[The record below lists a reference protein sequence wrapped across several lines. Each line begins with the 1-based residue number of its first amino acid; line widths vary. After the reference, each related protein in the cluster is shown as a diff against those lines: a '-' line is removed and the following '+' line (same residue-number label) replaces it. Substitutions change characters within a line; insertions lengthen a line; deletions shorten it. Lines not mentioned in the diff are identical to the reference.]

1 MSAYNETGVLRRL
14 WVRWATFVTAVLIS
28 TGCSTAEKEED
39 GGKPFALEIRG
50 AVVWVEIA
58 RTEQQRAR
66 GLMFRKKLPE
76 NAGMLFVYDNED
88 FRRFWMK
95 NTYIPLSLAYID
107 SEGVIFQIEEMEPLD
122 ETPVASMR
130 PARFVLE
137 VNRGWF
143 RKHGIGIGD
152 RISNLAALYRFLGME
167 K

>member
-1 MSAYNETGVLRRL
+1 MRCAS
-14 WVRWATFVTAVLIS
+14 FVVAVLIFA
-28 TGCSTAEKEED
+28 GCSTAERGD
-39 GGKPFALEIRG
+39 GGGKPFALEIRG

-58 RTEQQRAR
+58 RTEEQHAR

-76 NAGMLFVYDNED
+76 DAGMLFVYDEED

-122 ETPVASMR
+122 ETSVVSMR

-143 RKHGIGIGD
+143 RKHGVGIGD

-167 K
+167 R

>member
-1 MSAYNETGVLRRL
+1 
-14 WVRWATFVTAVLIS
+14 VRCAVFVASVTIFV
-28 TGCSTAEKEED
+28 GCSAPERGEE
-39 GGKPFALEIRG
+39 GAKPFALEIRS

-58 RTEQQRAR
+58 RTPEQHTR

-76 NAGMLFVYDNED
+76 DAGMLFVYDKED

-107 SEGVIFQIEEMEPLD
+107 SDGVIFQIEEMEPLD
-122 ETPVASMR
+122 ETAVVSVR

>member
-1 MSAYNETGVLRRL
+1 
-14 WVRWATFVTAVLIS
+14 VRWAIFVAAAMIFA
-28 TGCSTAEKEED
+28 GCSAAERGGE

-58 RTEQQRAR
+58 RTEKQHTR

-76 NAGMLFVYDNED
+76 DAGMLFVYDKED

-107 SEGVIFQIEEMEPLD
+107 SDGVIFQIEEMEPLD
-122 ETPVASMR
+122 ETAVASMR

-152 RISNLAALYRFLGME
+152 RISNLAALYRFLGM
-167 K
+167 KR

>member
-1 MSAYNETGVLRRL
+1 MIFA
-14 WVRWATFVTAVLIS
+14 
-28 TGCSTAEKEED
+28 GCSVAERGD
-39 GGKPFALEIRG
+39 GCAKPFAIELRG

-58 RTEQQRAR
+58 RTPEQHTR

-76 NAGMLFVYDNED
+76 DAGMLFVYDKED

-107 SEGVIFQIEEMEPLD
+107 SDGVIFQIEEMEPLD
-122 ETPVASMR
+122 EMSVVSMR

-143 RKHGIGIGD
+143 REHGVGIGD
-152 RISNLAALYRFLGME
+152 RISNLAALYRFLGM
-167 K
+167 KR

>member
-1 MSAYNETGVLRRL
+1 
-14 WVRWATFVTAVLIS
+14 VRCASFVVAVLIFA
-28 TGCSTAEKEED
+28 GCSTAERGD
-39 GGKPFALEIRG
+39 GGGKPFALEIRG

-58 RTEQQRAR
+58 RTEKQHAR

-76 NAGMLFVYDNED
+76 NAGMLFVYDKED

-122 ETPVASMR
+122 EMSVVSMR

-143 RKHGIGIGD
+143 REHGVGIGD
-152 RISNLAALYRFLGME
+152 RISNLAALYRFLGM
-167 K
+167 KR

>member
-1 MSAYNETGVLRRL
+1 
-14 WVRWATFVTAVLIS
+14 
-28 TGCSTAEKEED
+28 
-39 GGKPFALEIRG
+39 
-50 AVVWVEIA
+50 
-58 RTEQQRAR
+58 
-66 GLMFRKKLPE
+66 MFRKKLPE
-76 NAGMLFVYDNED
+76 NAGMLFVYDKED

-143 RKHGIGIGD
+143 RKHGIGMGD

-167 K
+167 R